1 MAEAAPQDTAEI
13 DRRIAEVVDQQ
24 RRLVLPRFDNDDA
37 WDLGC
42 RLVELARER
51 DLPITVDVRRH
62 GHVLFHASRP
72 GTTPDNDTWVERKAR
87 VADRFGAP
95 SFLVGLRARRA
106 GRTFA
111 EQSGLPVQEYAAHG
125 GSVPLTVRDVGPV
138 GTVTVSGLA
147 QSDDHD
153 LAIEALTWLCARLG
167 GGAPGGDAVGGGT
180 RAPGDAARG

>member
-1 MAEAAPQDTAEI
+1 MADATPQDTAEL

-24 RRLVLPRFDNDDA
+24 RRLVLPRFTNDDA

-72 GTTPDNDTWVERKAR
+72 GTSPDNDTWVERKVR
-87 VADRFGAP
+87 VVDRFGAP

-111 EQSGLPVQEYAAHG
+111 EQSGLSVQEYAAHG

-147 QSDDHD
+147 QADDHD
-153 LAIEALTWLCARLG
+153 LAVEALGWLCARL
-167 GGAPGGDAVGGGT
+167 DGT
-180 RAPGDAARG
+180 ASAAGEARG

>member
-1 MAEAAPQDTAEI
+1 MADAAAQDTAEI
-13 DRRIAEVVDQQ
+13 DRRIAEVVEQQ
-24 RRLVLPRFDNDDA
+24 QRLVLPRFDNDDA

-62 GHVLFHASRP
+62 GHLLFHASRP
-72 GTTPDNDTWVERKAR
+72 GTTPDNDTWVERKVR
-87 VADRFGAP
+87 VVDRFGAP

-111 EQSGLPVQEYAAHG
+111 EQSGLHLQEYAAHG
-125 GSVPLTVRDVGPV
+125 GSFPLAVRGVGPV

-153 LAIEALTWLCARLG
+153 LVVEALDWLLGRLDDRAPAG
-167 GGAPGGDAVGGGT
+167 TSGDGAPA
-180 RAPGDAARG
+180 